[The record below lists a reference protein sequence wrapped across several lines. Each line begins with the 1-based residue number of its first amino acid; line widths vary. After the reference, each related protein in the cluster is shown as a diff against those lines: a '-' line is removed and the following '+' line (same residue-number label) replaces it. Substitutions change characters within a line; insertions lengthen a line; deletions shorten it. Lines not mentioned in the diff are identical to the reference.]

1 MKPFPRLEM
10 YKGLLQG
17 NLERCIRWTK
27 VARLNEAQ
35 PHQFELNDT
44 ISTVQVHSTHTHSQ
58 CTFASE
64 LQNTRVGAVKCP
76 KKYVV
81 SRAKSNHA
89 EVHSHNTK

>member
-44 ISTVQVHSTHTHSQ
+44 ISTVQVHSTHTQPMHICIRVTKHPRWCGEMSQ
-58 CTFASE
+58 EICCEQS
-64 LQNTRVGAVKCP
+64 KI
-76 KKYVV
+76 
-81 SRAKSNHA
+81 
-89 EVHSHNTK
+89 